1 MIVYRK
7 IIILTFTC
15 CSKNEREML
24 GRNNIQ
30 PPSCLRCTV
39 LRKERLS
46 SQGRQRGCNK
56 LTFIGEI
63 PRYLKKHVCGTYLPI
78 YVIQLQMFVVN
89 VNKSQKMLLGHFN
102 RLCWRMCI
110 QNALL
115 LGSNSSGLVIGSNQS
130 LHPHITLLQLDG
142 AFFCLQ
148 HYFAR
153 HYDAVASQRQETLQ
167 KW

>member
-63 PRYLKKHVCGTYLPI
+63 PRYLQKHVCGTYLPI
-78 YVIQLQMFVVN
+78 YVIQLQKNSLQMLVVN

-102 RLCWRMCI
+102 RLCWRMRI

-115 LGSNSSGLVIGSNQS
+115 LTLNRWGIISYNKS
-130 LHPHITLLQLDG
+130 LKPELDG
-142 AFFCLQ
+142 SIFSSKMLSLPQ
-148 HYFAR
+148 
-153 HYDAVASQRQETLQ
+153 
-167 KW
+167 